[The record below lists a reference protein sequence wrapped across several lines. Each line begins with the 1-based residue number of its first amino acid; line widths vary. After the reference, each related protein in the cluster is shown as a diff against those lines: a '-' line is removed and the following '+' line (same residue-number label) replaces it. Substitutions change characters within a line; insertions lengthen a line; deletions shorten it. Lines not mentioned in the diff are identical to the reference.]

1 MSSSMTQS
9 FQIDPA
15 ELPPDP
21 ILFGSTDPMRAVWN
35 KIKCVADNDLPVLI
49 RGESG
54 TGKELIA
61 RFLHTRSNR
70 RHAPFVKVN
79 CAAMPGGLL
88 ESELMGY
95 EKGAFTGADKIKR
108 GLIELAG
115 AGTLFLDEI
124 GDMELALQRK
134 FLHLLQDGHYTRIGG
149 FEELQSHARIVSAT
163 NVEMEAA
170 LGSQAFRKDLFYRI
184 DVISLHL
191 APLRERREDIPQL
204 CKYFMQKLATKFER
218 STQQLT
224 PNALRLLMQWSW
236 PGNIRELENWIARVV
251 ILGGEQVPIE
261 ELHGQIE
268 SAREMDDMTP
278 NIGRLKGATWAAAQ
292 AEILKALQANHG
304 NRAKTAKDL
313 KMSYRSLLYKLREAE
328 VYSQD
333 RDRDGLPPLTGK

>member
-1 MSSSMTQS
+1 MSFSTTQS
-9 FQIDPA
+9 FHIDPA
-15 ELPPDP
+15 DLPPDLV
-21 ILFGSTDPMRAVWN
+21 LFGNTDSMRAVWN
-35 KIKCVADNDLPVLI
+35 KINCVADNDLPVLI

-61 RFLHTRSNR
+61 RFLHVHSNR

-95 EKGAFTGADKIKR
+95 EKGAFTGADEIKR

-124 GDMELALQRK
+124 GDMVLSLQRK
-134 FLHLLQDGHYTRIGG
+134 ILHLLQDGHYTRIGG
-149 FEELQSHARIVSAT
+149 FEELQSHARIISAT

-170 LGSQAFRKDLFYRI
+170 LGSQSFRKDLFYRI

-191 APLRERREDIPQL
+191 VPLRKRRQDIPQL
-204 CKYFMQKLATKFER
+204 CEYFMQKLAAKFGKSAR
-218 STQQLT
+218 QLT
-224 PNALRLLMQWSW
+224 PDALRLLMQWSW
-236 PGNIRELENWIARVV
+236 PGNIRELENWIARIV

-261 ELHGQIE
+261 ELNGQITL
-268 SAREMDDMTP
+268 AREMDEMRP
-278 NIGRLKGATWAAAQ
+278 GIGRLKEATWAAAKE
-292 AEILKALQANHG
+292 EILKVLQANHG

-313 KMSYRSLLYKLREAE
+313 KMSYRSLLYKLGEADAHSRKKE
-328 VYSQD
+328 RRGQ
-333 RDRDGLPPLTGK
+333 PPQTGN